1 MSKPNTLLALLLV
14 AVLGTVAAAPASAA
28 SGDAII
34 RDCSNSDTGLLKG
47 TYSKSELRA
56 ARKLVRGDIAE
67 YTGCYDA
74 IEAALRARPRTNDT
88 SGGGGN
94 GSDTSDGGGGGVD
107 SGAGATSSGGTT
119 GGAVDSATAASGGAG
134 RTGGGA
140 TDAPSGTA
148 DGSTPAPT
156 TPAPTTQRAGR
167 AAPVELAGATITPG
181 FGATADPEAR
191 ALPTPLIAFLVLLAA
206 GAIGVAAPTIGRRVL
221 ARRRG

>member
-14 AVLGTVAAAPASAA
+14 AVLGAVAAAPASAA

-47 TYSKSELRA
+47 TYTKSDLRA
-56 ARKLVRGDIAE
+56 AQKLVRGDVAE

-74 IEAALRARPRTNDT
+74 IQAALRARPRTNDT
-88 SGGGGN
+88 SGGGN
-94 GSDTSDGGGGGVD
+94 GGDTSGGGGGFD
-107 SGAGATSSGGTT
+107 SGTGAASSGGTT
-119 GGAVDSATAASGGAG
+119 GGTVDSGGAG
-134 RTGGGA
+134 TTGGG
-140 TDAPSGTA
+140 TTGAPSGTA

-156 TPAPTTQRAGR
+156 TPAPTTQQPGSS
-167 AAPVELAGATITPG
+167 APVQLAGATITPG
-181 FGATADPEAR
+181 FGATADPEGR